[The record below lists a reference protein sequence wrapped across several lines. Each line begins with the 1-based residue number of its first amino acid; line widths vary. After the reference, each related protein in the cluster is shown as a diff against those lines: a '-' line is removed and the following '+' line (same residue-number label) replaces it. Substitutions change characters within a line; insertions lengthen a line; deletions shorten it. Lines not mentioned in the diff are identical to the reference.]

1 MRANNRQMEWPIGDP
16 FGGPAYGR
24 FEDPVT
30 MLIVAGAGMAAMSS
44 IQQGKAAKA
53 AAEFNAKVAEQNSQ
67 IVHEQTIQ
75 EVRQFDREQ
84 YMRIGAIR
92 AAQGKSGGAA
102 NEGSVLDILAD
113 TAAQGEIQRQD
124 IIYQGALAERGFQ
137 NSAVLDRF
145 DGDVALKQSRLKAG
159 SELLQG
165 GANAYSANN
174 RMKRT

>member
-1 MRANNRQMEWPIGDP
+1 MAFAIPYVIAAAAVTSAIG
-16 FGGPAYGR
+16 A
-24 FEDPVT
+24 
-30 MLIVAGAGMAAMSS
+30 

-53 AAEFNAKVAEQNSQ
+53 AAEFNARVSEQNAQ

-84 YMRIGAIR
+84 YLRVGAIR
-92 AAQGKSGGAA
+92 AAQGKAGGVA

-145 DGDVALKQSRLKAG
+145 EGENAVRQSRLAAG

-165 GANAYSANN
+165 GANAFSAN
-174 RMKRT
+174 RRLKRT

>member
-1 MRANNRQMEWPIGDP
+1 MA
-16 FGGPAYGR
+16 
-24 FEDPVT
+24 
-30 MLIVAGAGMAAMSS
+30 VAIPYIIAASAGMSAISA

-67 IVHEQTIQ
+67 IVREQTIQ

-84 YMRIGAIR
+84 YLRIGAIR
-92 AAQGKSGGAA
+92 AAQGKSGGVA

-137 NSAVLDRF
+137 NTAVLDRF
-145 DGDVALKQSRLKAG
+145 EGDAAARQSRLAAG

-165 GANAYSANN
+165 GANAYLA
-174 RMKRT
+174 RRRLKRT

>member
-1 MRANNRQMEWPIGDP
+1 MAVAIP
-16 FGGPAYGR
+16 FI
-24 FEDPVT
+24 
-30 MLIVAGAGMAAMSS
+30 MMAGAAVSAVGA

-53 AAEFNAKVAEQNSQ
+53 AAEFNARVAEQNSQ

-92 AAQGKSGGAA
+92 AAQGKSGGVA
-102 NEGSVLDILAD
+102 NEGSVLDLLAD

-137 NSAVLDRF
+137 NTAVLDRF
-145 DGDVALKQSRLKAG
+145 EGAAAAKSAKLKAG

-165 GANAYSANN
+165 AGAAFGAGG
-174 RMKRT
+174 RLARTG